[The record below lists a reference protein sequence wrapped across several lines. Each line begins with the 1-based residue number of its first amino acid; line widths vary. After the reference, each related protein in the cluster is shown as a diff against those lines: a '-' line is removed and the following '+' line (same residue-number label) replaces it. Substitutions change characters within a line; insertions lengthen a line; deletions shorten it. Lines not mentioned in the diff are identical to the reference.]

1 MYKIMFSAGE
11 VSGDLHGAAIAK
23 ALKKIQPESKLFGFG
38 GEKMRAAGVD
48 ILYDMK
54 DYNVMGFWEVLK
66 NLRRM
71 FKLRDDLLKVIQR
84 EKPDLLILIDYP
96 DFNWRLAKKAKKLG
110 VPIFSYI
117 PPSAWAWRKGRAK
130 LVAKLA
136 DKIVAIFPFELPVY
150 ESVGANIEFV
160 GNPLI
165 DSVKPEMD
173 KAAAAK
179 YFATDLK
186 NPNILLLPGSRQQ
199 EVMILLPEMLK
210 AAEVVYAK
218 YPKTQFYLPAAATIS
233 RTMLQTIIEPFHVPI
248 HITDTYTYDLM
259 NICDVALATSGTVTL
274 EAALMELPTVVLYKM
289 SPISYF
295 IGNLL
300 IHVTNFS
307 LPNIIAG
314 ERIIPELL
322 QQEVNTERITR
333 EILALFKGT
342 AGAAAVKLMLAQ
354 TKAKLG
360 QPQAV
365 DRIAK
370 LIIET
375 ADYCALKNAKK
386 N

>member
-48 ILYDMK
+48 ILYDMQ

-84 EKPDLLILIDYP
+84 EPPDLLILIDYP

-130 LVAKLA
+130 SVAKIA
-136 DKIVAIFPFELPVY
+136 DKIVAIFPFELAVY
-150 ESVGANIEFV
+150 EAVGANIEFV

-173 KAAAAK
+173 KATAAD
-179 YFATDLK
+179 YFDANLN
-186 NPNILLLPGSRQQ
+186 NPNVLLLPGSRQQ
-199 EVMILLPEMLK
+199 EVTILLPEMLK
-210 AAEVVYAK
+210 AAESIYAK
-218 YPKTQFYLPAAATIS
+218 YPETQFYLPAAATIP
-233 RTMLQTIIEPFHVPI
+233 RAMLQKIIEPFHIPI

-259 NICDVALATSGTVTL
+259 NICDVAVATSGTVTL

-295 IGNLL
+295 IGKLL

-333 EILALFKGT
+333 EMLALFKGT
-342 AGAAAVKLMLAQ
+342 AGGAAVKLMLAQ

-370 LIIET
+370 LMIET
-375 ADYCALKNAKK
+375 ADHCALENANKN
-386 N
+386 

>member
-38 GEKMRAAGVD
+38 GEKMRAAGVN
-48 ILYDMK
+48 ILYDMQ

-71 FKLRDDLLKVIQR
+71 FKLRDNLLKVIQR

-130 LVAKLA
+130 PVARLA
-136 DKIVAIFPFELPVY
+136 DKIVAIFPFELAVY
-150 ESVGANIEFV
+150 EAVGANIEFV

-173 KAAAAK
+173 KATAAD
-179 YFATDLK
+179 YFDANLN
-186 NPNILLLPGSRQQ
+186 NPNVLLLPGSRQQ
-199 EVMILLPEMLK
+199 EVTILLPEMLK
-210 AAEVVYAK
+210 AAESIYAK
-218 YPKTQFYLPAAATIS
+218 YPETQFYLPAAATIP
-233 RTMLQTIIEPFHVPI
+233 RAMLQKIIEPFHIPI

-259 NICDVALATSGTVTL
+259 NICDVAVATSGTVTL

-295 IGNLL
+295 IGKLL

-314 ERIIPELL
+314 DRIIPELL

-333 EILALFKGT
+333 EMLALFKGT

-375 ADYCALKNAKK
+375 ADHCALKNVNK

>member
-48 ILYDMK
+48 ILYDMQ

-71 FKLRDDLLKVIQR
+71 FKLRDNLLKVIQR

-130 LVAKLA
+130 PVARLA
-136 DKIVAIFPFELPVY
+136 DKIVAIFPFELAVY
-150 ESVGANIEFV
+150 EAVGANIEFV

-173 KAAAAK
+173 KATAAD
-179 YFATDLK
+179 YFDANLN
-186 NPNILLLPGSRQQ
+186 NPNVLLLPGSRQQ
-199 EVMILLPEMLK
+199 EVTILLPEMLK
-210 AAEVVYAK
+210 AAESIYAK
-218 YPKTQFYLPAAATIS
+218 YPETQFYLPAAATIP
-233 RTMLQTIIEPFHVPI
+233 RAMLQKIIEPFHIPI

-259 NICDVALATSGTVTL
+259 NICDVAVATSGTVTL

-295 IGNLL
+295 IGKLL

-314 ERIIPELL
+314 DRIIPELL

-333 EILALFKGT
+333 EMLALFKGT

-375 ADYCALKNAKK
+375 ADHCALKNVNK

>member
-71 FKLRDDLLKVIQR
+71 FKLRDNLLKVIQK

-96 DFNWRLAKKAKKLG
+96 DFNWRLAKKAKQLG

-117 PPSAWAWRKGRAK
+117 PPSVWAWRKGRAK
-130 LVAKLA
+130 PVAKIA
-136 DKIVAIFPFELPVY
+136 DKIVAIFPFELSVY
-150 ESVGANIEFV
+150 EAVGANIEFV
-160 GNPLI
+160 GNPMI
-165 DSVKPEMD
+165 DSVKAELD
-173 KAAAAK
+173 KDVAAS
-179 YFATDLK
+179 YFGADLT

-199 EVMILLPEMLK
+199 EIMILLPEMLK
-210 AAEVVYAK
+210 AAAVVYAK

-233 RTMLQTIIEPFHVPI
+233 RRMLQTIVEPFHLPI
-248 HITDTYTYDLM
+248 QITDTYTYDLM
-259 NICDVALATSGTVTL
+259 NICDLAVATSGTVTL

-300 IHVTNFS
+300 IHVSNFS

-322 QQEVNTERITR
+322 QKEVNTERITQ
-333 EILALFKGT
+333 EIFALFKGT
-342 AGAAAVKLMLAQ
+342 ANAAAVKIKLAQ
-354 TKAKLG
+354 TKTKLG
-360 QPQAV
+360 QPNAV

-375 ADYCALKNAKK
+375 ADQCALENANKN
-386 N
+386 

>member
-38 GEKMRAAGVD
+38 GEKMRAAGVN
-48 ILYDMK
+48 ILYDMQ

-71 FKLRDDLLKVIQR
+71 FKLRDNLLKVIQR

-130 LVAKLA
+130 PVARLA
-136 DKIVAIFPFELPVY
+136 DKIVAIFPFELAVY
-150 ESVGANIEFV
+150 EAVGANIEFV

-173 KAAAAK
+173 KATAAD
-179 YFATDLK
+179 YFDANLN
-186 NPNILLLPGSRQQ
+186 NPNVLLLPGSRQQ
-199 EVMILLPEMLK
+199 EVTILLPEMLK
-210 AAEVVYAK
+210 AAESIYAK
-218 YPKTQFYLPAAATIS
+218 YPETQFYLPAAATIP
-233 RTMLQTIIEPFHVPI
+233 RAMLQKIIEPFHIPI

-259 NICDVALATSGTVTL
+259 NICDVAVATSGTVTL

-295 IGNLL
+295 IGKLL

-314 ERIIPELL
+314 DRIIPELL

-333 EILALFKGT
+333 EMLALFKGT

>member
-38 GEKMRAAGVD
+38 GEKMRSAGVD

-54 DYNVMGFWEVLK
+54 EYNVMGFWEVLK

-71 FKLRDDLLKVIQR
+71 FKLRDDLLMVIQR

-96 DFNWRLAKKAKKLG
+96 DFNWRLAEKAKKLG

-130 LVAKLA
+130 SVAKIA
-136 DKIVAIFPFELPVY
+136 DKIVAIFPFELAAY
-150 ESVGANIEFV
+150 EAVGANIEFV
-160 GNPLI
+160 GNPMI

-173 KAAAAK
+173 KATAAD
-179 YFATDLK
+179 YFDANLN
-186 NPNILLLPGSRQQ
+186 NPNVLLLPGSRQQ
-199 EVMILLPEMLK
+199 EVTILLPEMLK
-210 AAEVVYAK
+210 AAESIYAK
-218 YPKTQFYLPAAATIS
+218 YPETQFYLPAAATIS
-233 RTMLQTIIEPFHVPI
+233 RTMLQTIIAPFHLPI
-248 HITDTYTYDLM
+248 RITDTYTYDLM
-259 NICDVALATSGTVTL
+259 NICDVAVATSGTVTL

-295 IGNLL
+295 IGKLF

-322 QQEVNTERITR
+322 QQEVNTERIAR
-333 EILALFKGT
+333 EMLALFKGT

-360 QPQAV
+360 QPHAV

-370 LIIET
+370 LIIEA
-375 ADYCALKNAKK
+375 ADHCALQNSNKN
-386 N
+386 